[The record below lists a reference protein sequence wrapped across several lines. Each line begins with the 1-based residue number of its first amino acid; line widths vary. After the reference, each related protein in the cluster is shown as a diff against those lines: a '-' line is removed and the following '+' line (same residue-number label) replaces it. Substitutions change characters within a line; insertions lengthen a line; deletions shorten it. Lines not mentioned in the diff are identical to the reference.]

1 MSHKTSF
8 FKPGIL
14 ALLAIFSLAAC
25 DAARGAGPGWSPGTG
40 TYTGHGVSF
49 HYPAG
54 WQQTTPSGC
63 GSGCQLLWSTG
74 VGFDPPD
81 SIYVNVYR
89 IGTRVTAQ
97 NLPVFIPSATQTA
110 RSGFRRAGDRL
121 TSGPQ
126 TITVGGMPG
135 LRFQGTQ
142 TNPVAKVTLT
152 IVFNGMTRYD
162 FSCVYTPAK
171 ARAVQRGCAQVLRTF
186 QVSR

>member
-1 MSHKTSF
+1 MSRKTSF
-8 FKPGIL
+8 FKAGIL
-14 ALLAIFSLAAC
+14 APLAMVGLAAC
-25 DAARGAGPGWSPGTG
+25 AASDGGGPGWSPGTG
-40 TYTGHGVSF
+40 TYTGHRVSF

-63 GSGCQLLWSTG
+63 GSRCHLLWSTG

-81 SIYVNVYR
+81 SIYVDVYR

-97 NLPVFIPSATQTA
+97 NLPVFIPSATRAVRLGFT
-110 RSGFRRAGDRL
+110 RSGDRL
-121 TSGPQ
+121 TAGPQ
-126 TITVGGMPG
+126 TISVGGMPG

-152 IVFNGMTRYD
+152 VVFNGMTRYD